1 MTAFWASRQGR
12 MLSVLIVVIALLLRW
27 EGAIH
32 AFDIK
37 PFLLPSPIAVV
48 AELADSPGW
57 YAAHAGQ
64 TLLQTFL
71 GFALAVALGIVMA
84 VGIVYSRWIE
94 QSLYTIL
101 VGMNAIP
108 KVAVAPLFIVWLGT
122 GLEPKVAIA
131 FLIAVFP
138 IVIDTVLGLRSVD
151 PDLLDLAR
159 SLRGSRFQVLRMVR
173 FPNALPS
180 LFAGMKVGISFAF
193 IGAIVGEF
201 VASSSGLGYV
211 ILSSQATFDTTRMF
225 AAIFLL
231 AIIGTI
237 LFYMVELAE
246 KAFIPWHVSRRKEGL
261 VQP

>member
-1 MTAFWASRQGR
+1 MTAFWGSRQGR
-12 MLSVLIVVIALLLRW
+12 LLSVLIVILGMLLFW

-48 AELADSPGW
+48 AELADSPAW

-71 GFALAVALGIVMA
+71 GFALAVVLGVLMA
-84 VGIVYSRWIE
+84 VGIVYSRWVE
-94 QSLYTIL
+94 QSLYTLL
-101 VGMNAIP
+101 VGLNSIP

-159 SLRGSRFQVLRMVR
+159 SLRGSRLQVLRMVR

-231 AIIGTI
+231 AVIGTI
-237 LFYMVELAE
+237 LFYVVELAE

>member
-1 MTAFWASRQGR
+1 M
-12 MLSVLIVVIALLLRW
+12 
-27 EGAIH
+27 
-32 AFDIK
+32 
-37 PFLLPSPIAVV
+37 
-48 AELADSPGW
+48 
-57 YAAHAGQ
+57 
-64 TLLQTFL
+64 
-71 GFALAVALGIVMA
+71 
-84 VGIVYSRWIE
+84 
-94 QSLYTIL
+94 
-101 VGMNAIP
+101 
-108 KVAVAPLFIVWLGT
+108 
-122 GLEPKVAIA
+122 AIA

-261 VQP
+261 AQP

>member
-1 MTAFWASRQGR
+1 MTAFWGSREGR
-12 MLSVLIVVIALLLRW
+12 VLSVLIVIAALLLLW

-71 GFALAVALGIVMA
+71 GFALAVVLGIVMA

-94 QSLYTIL
+94 QSLYTVL
-101 VGMNAIP
+101 VGMNSIP

-231 AIIGTI
+231 AVIGTI

>member
-12 MLSVLIVVIALLLRW
+12 LLSVLIVVIALLLLW

-101 VGMNAIP
+101 VGLNSIP

-231 AIIGTI
+231 AVIGTI